1 MMNINLWKIAFI
13 LLSLSALVTIVP
25 ILLAFLKKVKI
36 QRAPKWFSDASVFG
50 NQQQRL
56 IDHELRMEGTMV
68 YWKNKAAAHQRMHN
82 ARVIWSLLSAVTL
95 PVLVQFFDKQDL
107 WSVAFLTGLTT
118 WTGFIVALAHAMKSE
133 QMYQGFRQCESDYYD
148 LARELLDWPAQNPQ
162 DQEKQVNEFL
172 KEVESVRKVGRK
184 VETGSPPSGRKG
196 F

>member
-1 MMNINLWKIAFI
+1 
-13 LLSLSALVTIVP
+13 
-25 ILLAFLKKVKI
+25 LAFLKKVKI